1 MMKFSFFSSTLFLFL
16 TSIAV
21 GQQNFDD
28 YKTMRSM
35 GDMPIDFSYL
45 TSEKIKDQMG
55 KSTNNL
61 SKHDEKVFLEGIY
74 YGIDQLLH
82 SGMVIYGDEISIY
95 VREIAE
101 KLLKS
106 KFPELKNKLR
116 FYTIKSNE
124 SNALSTDQGIVFV
137 TTGLIAQLT
146 NEAQLAFILAHEISH
161 YTEHH
166 VVEAF
171 EYKNQRKNHGEG
183 IRNLSI
189 YSKEKETEADKLGV
203 GLYCSAG
210 YAKEELLPTF
220 DVLIYSYL
228 PFEEIEFPKNYFNSP
243 LMYVPENLFPKKKYD
258 IKAIEDYDDSN
269 SSHPNIKKRKDEV
282 ALEIQNL
289 KKWGTTVSFFGEDRF
304 NYIRKLCRYET
315 IRTDIL
321 EAQYADAIYSI
332 FVLEKENPNS
342 LYLKRMKAH
351 CWLGLAQYKNAGRTN
366 DIVDKTADFEGEIAA
381 IHYFIKQLK
390 QEASFTLALREIQ
403 NIKKTI
409 PNDEELNVIW
419 DRILKLVASTSK
431 FDLDKYSDL
440 SFETAARNFI
450 STQVKDT
457 VLNTDKS
464 KQTKYD
470 KIKNK
475 KNNIDPTVF
484 DSSKFFYYGL
494 NDLIKDEAFKSRFK
508 EIKDSIQKVEKEK
521 EIYDNLST
529 FEKRKIEKQKA
540 TEASLKDFILVEPSA
555 ISYRNSTINYTASTR
570 LEGKY
575 TDAINSASKDLG
587 MTIYTIDSEALS
599 KIGTIGFNERN
610 TLTGFLMQ
618 VSHNEEVD
626 ILPVDYQ
633 QLREIEK
640 NYGTSKVIFTV
651 VEHTYKPQFS
661 TSALYLIF
669 YPPSLFAYLPI
680 PFMKGNQTEL
690 NFIVLDTKKAIIEQG
705 FSYFFD
711 EPINKFTLKARMY
724 DIFKSIKIK

>member
-1 MMKFSFFSSTLFLFL
+1 MIKFTFFSSTLFLFL
-16 TSIAV
+16 TSIV
-21 GQQNFDD
+21 FSQQNFDD
-28 YKTMRSM
+28 YKTMRSL
-35 GDMPIDFSYL
+35 GDMPVDFSYL

-55 KSTNNL
+55 KTNNNL
-61 SKHDEKVFLEGIY
+61 SKHEEKVFLEGIY

-82 SGMVIYGDEISIY
+82 SGMVIYGDEISTY

-101 KLLKS
+101 KLVKS

-146 NEAQLAFILAHEISH
+146 SEAQLAFILAHEISH

-166 VVEAF
+166 VVETF
-171 EYKNQRKNHGEG
+171 EYKNHHKNHGEG

-203 GLYCSAG
+203 GLYCAAG

-228 PFEEIEFPKNYFNSP
+228 PFEEIEFPKSYFNSP

-289 KKWGTTVSFFGEDRF
+289 KNWGTTVSFFGEDRF
-304 NYIRKLCRYET
+304 NYIRKLSRYET

-321 EAQYADAIYSI
+321 EAQYADAMYSI

-366 DIVDKTADFEGEIAA
+366 DIVDKTADFEGEIAVV
-381 IHYFIKQLK
+381 HYFIKQLK

-403 NIKKTI
+403 NIRKTI
-409 PNDEELNVIW
+409 PNDEEINVIW
-419 DRILKLVASTSK
+419 DRMLKLVASTSK
-431 FDLDKYSDL
+431 FDLDKYSDI
-440 SFETAARNFI
+440 SFETAAKNFI
-450 STQVKDT
+450 NTQVKDT
-457 VLNTDKS
+457 VISTDKS
-464 KQTKYD
+464 KLNKYD

-484 DSSKFFYYGL
+484 DSSKFYYYGL
-494 NDLIKDEAFKSRFK
+494 NDLIKDDAFKTRFK
-508 EIKDSIQKVEKEK
+508 GIKDSLQKAEKEK
-521 EIYDNLST
+521 EMYDNLST
-529 FEKRKIEKQKA
+529 YEKRKLEKQKINN
-540 TEASLKDFILVEPSA
+540 LKEFILVEPSA
-555 ISYRNSTINYTASTR
+555 ISYKNSQINYNASNR
-570 LEGKY
+570 LELKY
-575 TDAINSASKDLG
+575 TEAINSASKDLG
-587 MTIYTIDSEALS
+587 MTIYTINSEALN
-599 KIGTIGFNERN
+599 KIGTIGFNERS

-626 ILPVDYQ
+626 VLPVDYQ
-633 QLREIEK
+633 QLREIET
-640 NYGTSKVIFTV
+640 NYGTSKVIFTI

-661 TSALYLIF
+661 LSAFYLIF
-669 YPPSLFAYLPI
+669 YPPAILAYLPV

-690 NFIVLDTKKAIIEQG
+690 NLIVLDTKKAIIEQG
-705 FSYFFD
+705 FSYYFD

-724 DIFKSIKIK
+724 DIFQSVKLK